1 MDTIIENRIEA
12 TNEALRRAD
21 GVTRTLLDAS
31 KSLGALI
38 IACGYLV
45 EIIEEQQRQIERLEK
60 ILQDSLERRR

>member
-1 MDTIIENRIEA
+1 MATIIENRIEA

>member
-1 MDTIIENRIEA
+1 MATIIENRIEA
-12 TNEALRRAD
+12 TNEALQRAD

-45 EIIEEQQRQIERLEK
+45 EIIEEQQRQIERLEN